1 MCTLAQIESLINSK
15 IKVHLKRQNAQLSE
29 QVANPVHAL
38 DTKFDQKINFL
49 FSPMMNLLK

>member
-29 QVANPVHAL
+29 QVANLVHAL
-38 DTKFDQKINFL
+38 DTKFDQKINVL